1 MSRRAPRALPGK
13 RSIQNPSTDAM
24 FWTLLGIVIA
34 GTHSM
39 GGCAAVP
46 ATAGQGDR
54 LLNRKADVRAAQHEG
69 QVIKRGRNH
78 GGLECG
84 HDGGPCLARAS
95 ASTRCLNLVSTLACE
110 PNDVSETQ
118 GDGSTGGVCAA
129 TAAGQVRAHTVK
141 RRANR
146 RLFMTSACA

>member
-39 GGCAAVP
+39 VGCAAVP
-46 ATAGQGDR
+46 ANAGQGDR

-78 GGLECG
+78 WGPGVRTRWRAVPRPRECE
-84 HDGGPCLARAS
+84 HALPESRLDAR
-95 ASTRCLNLVSTLACE
+95 L
-110 PNDVSETQ
+110 
-118 GDGSTGGVCAA
+118 
-129 TAAGQVRAHTVK
+129 RAE
-141 RRANR
+141 
-146 RLFMTSACA
+146 